1 MTAWSQVSGRAAGPF
16 TIEPM
21 ADLTLW
27 HNQRCSKSRGAKE
40 ILEAAGV
47 AFEERRYL
55 EAPPTAAEL
64 DAVLT
69 ALGKEP
75 WEVARMGED
84 VAKELKLKELPHDRA
99 RWIDVMVA
107 NPVLIERPILVTAD
121 GRAVVG
127 RPPEAVQALL

>member
-1 MTAWSQVSGRAAGPF
+1 
-16 TIEPM
+16 M

-40 ILEAAGV
+40 ILTEAGV

-69 ALGKEP
+69 ALGQEP
-75 WEVARMGED
+75 WEIARMGED
-84 VAKELKLKELPHDRA
+84 VAKELALKDLPQDRD
-99 RWIDVMVA
+99 RWIEVMVA

-127 RPPEAVQALL
+127 RPPEAVRALL